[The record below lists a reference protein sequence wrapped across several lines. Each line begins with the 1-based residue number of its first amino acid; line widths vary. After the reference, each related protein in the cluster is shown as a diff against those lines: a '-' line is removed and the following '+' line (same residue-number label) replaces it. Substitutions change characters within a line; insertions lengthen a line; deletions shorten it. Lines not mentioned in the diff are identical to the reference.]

1 MPKPN
6 SETSGADDAD
16 LVTAKRVLEIEAEAL
31 GVLAGSLGE
40 PFLRALDILA
50 QVKGRVVVSGMGKSG
65 HIGHKIASTL
75 SSTGTPALFVH
86 PAEASHGDL
95 GMITTDD
102 AVLALSNSGETSE
115 LADLVAYAK
124 RFEIPL
130 ICITGGK
137 DSALADAADVA
148 LILPASEEACPMGL
162 APTTSTTVMLAL
174 GDAIS
179 VALLERKGFSPDEF
193 HVLHPG
199 GKLGHRLIKI
209 SDIMHKGEEM
219 PLIDPDALM
228 ADALI
233 EMSAK
238 SFGCVGVVEDGVLSG
253 VITDGD
259 LRRHMSAE
267 FLTMSAVDVMTP
279 APKTIRAQALAAEA
293 LGITALR
300 DASLDR
306 VAELSDPILQRRAR
320 HVVGE
325 NHRVLLATEALR
337 KQDAAEF
344 GRLMDES
351 HASLR
356 DDYQTSI
363 AEVDRL
369 VESLRNAGALGARI
383 TGGGFGGCVVALMPA
398 RVSDRWWR
406 ELSAAHPKASL
417 ISRLAGC

>member
-6 SETSGADDAD
+6 SGTSGADDAD

-199 GKLGHRLIKI
+199 GKLVQRWIKI

-238 SFGCVGVVEDGVLSG
+238 SFGCVGVIGSDGLLLG

-259 LRRHMSAE
+259 LRRHMSPELIGRKALE
-267 FLTMSAVDVMTP
+267 VMTEG
-279 APKTIRAQALAAEA
+279 ALSINPGMLASVA
-293 LGITALR
+293 LGIMNVRAITNIFVTKDDRPLGILHIHDCLR
-300 DASLDR
+300 AG
-306 VAELSDPILQRRAR
+306 VA
-320 HVVGE
+320 
-325 NHRVLLATEALR
+325 
-337 KQDAAEF
+337 
-344 GRLMDES
+344 
-351 HASLR
+351 
-356 DDYQTSI
+356 
-363 AEVDRL
+363 
-369 VESLRNAGALGARI
+369 
-383 TGGGFGGCVVALMPA
+383 
-398 RVSDRWWR
+398 
-406 ELSAAHPKASL
+406 
-417 ISRLAGC
+417 